1 MIIIMIIIIIII
13 IIVINAIIY
22 TGEPIRAIKKNCYQ
36 KGPVTK

>member
-13 IIVINAIIY
+13 IIINAIIY
-22 TGEPIRAIKKNCYQ
+22 TGEPISAIKKNCYQ